1 MDLKDTI
8 LLAMNKA
15 GKALKAGELVELTGL
30 TREEVDKGLK
40 ILKKDELIS
49 SPKVCYWEPKK

>member
-1 MDLKDTI
+1 MEIKESI
-8 LLAMNKA
+8 LQAMNKA

-30 TREEVDKGLK
+30 SREEVDKGLK
-40 ILKKDELIS
+40 ILKKEELIS